1 MERLIHTPEGVRD
14 IYNEECEKKRYLS
27 GKINRVFSG
36 YGYQNIETPSLEY
49 FEVFSN
55 QLGTVPSRELYK
67 FFDREGNTLVLRPD
81 FTPSIARAASMYFN
95 DEKVPVRLCYCGNT
109 FINHSS
115 YQGRPKEATQMGVEL
130 LGDNS
135 IDADAEILA
144 MVVELMLESG
154 LKEFQISVGSVDF
167 FRSLLNEARMQPEVV
182 QELQRLISDKNHFGV
197 EELIEKQQL
206 PGNLENILK
215 KIPQLFGG
223 YEVLETALSLTG
235 SSKAAQCLQRLIQIY
250 EVMKYYGYE
259 KYISFDLGML
269 TRYQYYTGIIF
280 QAYTYGTGEPIV
292 KGGRYDSLL
301 GYFGKQSPAVGFGV
315 SMDQLLNALYRQNI
329 KMELP
334 KETTMILYPAYM
346 RRAAIM
352 LAKEHRKSG
361 MEVACQVMEPGK
373 TLEDY
378 KDYGRRNRFGGIVY
392 LQTEQTVQAI
402 NLSTDQVQNIDFC
415 ALFPNI

>member
-14 IYNEECEKKRYLS
+14 IYNGEFEKKRYLS
-27 GKINRVFSG
+27 EKINRVFSA

-49 FEVFSN
+49 FEVFSK
-55 QLGTVPSRELYK
+55 QLGTVPARELYK

-95 DEKVPVRLCYCGNT
+95 DEKAPVRLCYCGNT

-115 YQGRPKEATQMGVEL
+115 YQGRLKEATQMGVEL

-144 MVVELMLESG
+144 MVVELMLASG
-154 LKEFQISVGSVDF
+154 LKEFQISVGSVEF
-167 FRSLLNEARMQPEVV
+167 FRTLLAEARMCPEVV
-182 QELQRLISDKNHFGV
+182 QELQKLISEKNHFGV
-197 EELIEKQQL
+197 EELIEKQKL
-206 PGNLENILK
+206 PHELEHILK

-235 SSKAAQCLQRLIQIY
+235 SPRAAKCLQRLTRIY
-250 EVMKYYGYE
+250 EVMRYYSYE

-280 QAYTYGTGEPIV
+280 QAYTYGTGEPLV
-292 KGGRYDSLL
+292 KGGRYDNLL
-301 GYFGKQSPAVGFGV
+301 GYFGKPSPAVGFGV

-329 KMELP
+329 SIFIP
-334 KETTMILYPAYM
+334 KETTLILYPEFM
-346 RRAAIM
+346 RREAI
-352 LAKEHRKSG
+352 LLSAEHRRSG
-361 MEVACQVMEPGK
+361 MEVACQVMKPEDTLADYIAYGK
-373 TLEDY
+373 
-378 KDYGRRNRFGGIVY
+378 KNRFGGIVY
-392 LQTEQTVQAI
+392 LKSSQTVQAI
-402 NLSTDQVQNIDFC
+402 NLSTEQVQNIDFA
-415 ALFPNI
+415 ALFPGV